1 MLVTLPGCALES
13 ANYLLQCLRS
23 IGTLLNYLQWVLFNA
38 YNQPKPWTVRYPI
51 EFSNKTVAV
60 SAMRYNGEYSFSEI
74 ILSTS
79 RNQLTYKDSDYRGQQ
94 GVGDQIMFI
103 IIGN

>member
-1 MLVTLPGCALES
+1 MPS
-13 ANYLLQCLRS
+13 SYRH
-23 IGTLLNYLQWVLFNA
+23 LLNYLQWILFNA

-51 EFSNKTVAV
+51 EFSNKTIAV
-60 SAMRYNGEYSFSEI
+60 SANRYNGEYAFSEI
-74 ILSTS
+74 ILSTA
-79 RNQLTYKDSDYRGQQ
+79 RNQLTFKDSDYRGQQ

>member
-1 MLVTLPGCALES
+1 M
-13 ANYLLQCLRS
+13 
-23 IGTLLNYLQWVLFNA
+23 
-38 YNQPKPWTVRYPI
+38 RYPI
-51 EFSNKTVAV
+51 EFSNKTIAV
-60 SAMRYNGEYSFSEI
+60 SANRYNGEYAFSEI

-79 RNQLTYKDSDYRGQQ
+79 RNQLTYKDADYRGQQ

>member
-1 MLVTLPGCALES
+1 MLATSHGCAWG
-13 ANYLLQCLRS
+13 R
-23 IGTLLNYLQWVLFNA
+23 LNIQWVLFNA
-38 YNQPKPWTVRYPI
+38 YNQPKPWTVRYPV
-51 EFSNKTVAV
+51 EFSNKTIAF
-60 SAMRYNGEYSFSEI
+60 STARYNGDYSFSEI

>member
-1 MLVTLPGCALES
+1 MCAMPS
-13 ANYLLQCLRS
+13 FYRH
-23 IGTLLNYLQWVLFNA
+23 LLNYLQWVLFDA

-51 EFSNKTVAV
+51 EFSNKTIAV
-60 SAMRYNGEYSFSEI
+60 SAIRYNGGYSFSEI

>member
-1 MLVTLPGCALES
+1 MTP
-13 ANYLLQCLRS
+13 
-23 IGTLLNYLQWVLFNA
+23 QWVLFNA
-38 YNQPKPWTVRYPI
+38 YNQAKPWTVRYPI

-60 SAMRYNGEYSFSEI
+60 SATRYNGDYSFSEI

-94 GVGDQIMFI
+94 GVGDMIMFI

>member
-1 MLVTLPGCALES
+1 MES

-51 EFSNKTVAV
+51 EFSNKTIAV
-60 SAMRYNGEYSFSEI
+60 SANRYNGEYAFSEI
-74 ILSTS
+74 ILSTA

>member
-1 MLVTLPGCALES
+1 MVK
-13 ANYLLQCLRS
+13 
-23 IGTLLNYLQWVLFNA
+23 LNAQWVLFNA
-38 YNQPKPWTVRYPI
+38 NNQPKPWTVRYPI
-51 EFSNKTVAV
+51 EFSNKTIAV
-60 SAMRYNGEYSFSEI
+60 SATRYNGDYSFSEI

-94 GVGDQIMFI
+94 GVGDQIMFL